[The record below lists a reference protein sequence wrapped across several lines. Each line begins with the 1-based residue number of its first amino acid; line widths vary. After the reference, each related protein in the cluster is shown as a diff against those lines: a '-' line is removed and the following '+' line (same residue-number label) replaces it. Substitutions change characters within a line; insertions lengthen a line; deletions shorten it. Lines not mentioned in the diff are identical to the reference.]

1 MGTLEDFG
9 IENCAWRL
17 CEYCWFF
24 LCDLLG
30 QNYPVLPTR
39 ILFSSIAYCTRRGLT
54 KKSNHGGGKE
64 KSLSYLRVLINHI
77 FEQIKSE
84 KQTCR
89 QTVSHIKLYKK
100 KIRQTDRQFDI
111 ENYTCIIF
119 YAKLSICLFV
129 CLSDFFNVSFS
140 MTNSQTKFIG

>member
-1 MGTLEDFG
+1 MNIADFSCV
-9 IENCAWRL
+9 I
-17 CEYCWFF
+17 CWA
-24 LCDLLG
+24 
-30 QNYPVLPTR
+30 QNYPVLTTR

-77 FEQIKSE
+77 LEQIKSE
-84 KQTCR
+84 KQTCI
-89 QTVSHIKLYKK
+89 QTVSHIKLYQK

-119 YAKLSICLFV
+119 YAKLSIYLFV
-129 CLSDFFNVSFS
+129 CLSDFFNHFLCQTPKLNSLDNTKRGGISKFS
-140 MTNSQTKFIG
+140 GKFTE